1 MCVEPPVSPA
11 DVAAGDQPPDS
22 RSCHHGALAL
32 LLETFLV
39 PLGFVFFCSSLRRG
53 DLNCNYPSDHQ
64 QPEHSGMDVGPCSRQ
79 ESDVRR
85 LHKVV
90 DKDRVETGSRVATLA
105 VAFSHLKA
113 ESEQDQCRPDG
124 PTAQLT

>member
-1 MCVEPPVSPA
+1 MWN
-11 DVAAGDQPPDS
+11 
-22 RSCHHGALAL
+22 HLLALLML
-32 LLETFLV
+32 LLETSLQTADPVTMELWPFCWKPSWCLW
-39 PLGFVFFCSSLRRG
+39 GFFFFSSLRRG